1 MFRSLT
7 TIHSQTV
14 QRIRVMSRF
23 VPFMH
28 TPLDRNRIHIPD
40 RLDIRLTDVES
51 QLCVLLDDC
60 TKQLAEKGIHTSC
73 RIAGGWVRDKLLGSH
88 NHDIDIALENM
99 TGHAFAV
106 EFTEFAS
113 KLKHLPV
120 KSVAVVKG
128 NPGQS
133 KHLETAKTTVLGFD
147 LDFVNLRDEAY
158 AEDSRIPTEVTFG
171 TPLEDA
177 LRRDT
182 TINSLFYNVH
192 TKFIEDHSG
201 QGLEDLKHGII
212 RTPLPPKQTFLD
224 DPLRVIRCVRFA
236 SRFGFELVP
245 ELQESARDSELQA
258 ALLQKI
264 ARERVGEEV
273 DKMMGGRNPLMSL
286 RLLDSMSLFPLVFN
300 VPSAAVLSAQPASTS
315 LAIAAASILRTFLQP
330 DSALFQ
336 HPRVHPL
343 ILSGLSSSTSV
354 VPRLY
359 MACALTHYRD
369 ITYVD
374 DKSKQHSAV
383 EVVIHDGLKVGT
395 KNHYLDGIPALFVAS
410 GLFKPLNVQDERF
423 KTPSE
428 RVAIGLLLR
437 HNSVHNAQVGA
448 HWTTSLLFS
457 LIQEL
462 VDCYDP
468 SEDNLNAETAAEV
481 IGKYNH
487 FANRIEELGLQD
499 DVDAKPVLNG
509 HEIVQILGASKP
521 GQWTGKALAEVVKWQ
536 LGHPGVPSEQC
547 GEWLKAE
554 HAAGRI
560 AIEDVGS
567 SAPVKRQKNGSK
579 ETAAKKSRK

>member
-1 MFRSLT
+1 
-7 TIHSQTV
+7 
-14 QRIRVMSRF
+14 MSRF
-23 VPFMH
+23 VSFIR
-28 TPLDRNRIHIPD
+28 TPLDRNRIYIPD
-40 RLDIRLTDVES
+40 RLDIRLTEVES

-60 TKQLAEKGIHTSC
+60 TKRLAEKGIHTSC
-73 RIAGGWVRDKLLGSH
+73 RIAGGWLLGSH

-99 TGHAFAV
+99 TGHAFAL
-106 EFTEFAS
+106 EFTKFAS

-133 KHLETAKTTVLGFD
+133 KHLETAKTTVLGLD

-158 AEDSRIPTEVTFG
+158 AQDSRIPTQVTFG

-192 TKFIEDHSG
+192 TRSIEDHTG
-201 QGLEDLKHGII
+201 QGLDDLKNGII

-224 DPLRVIRCVRFA
+224 DPLRVIRCVRFS

-245 ELQESARDSELQA
+245 ELQESARDSELQT

-286 RLLDSMSLFPLVFN
+286 RLLDSLSLFPLVFN
-300 VPSAAVLSAQPASTS
+300 IPPAVASLLSAQPASTS
-315 LAIAAASILRTFLQP
+315 LAIAAASILRSFLQP

-336 HPRVHPL
+336 HPPVHPL
-343 ILSGLSSSTSV
+343 ILSGLSLSTSV

-359 MACALTHYRD
+359 MACALTPYRD

-374 DKSKQHSAV
+374 NKNKERSAL
-383 EVVIHDGLKVGT
+383 EVVIREGLKVGT
-395 KNHYLDGIPALFVAS
+395 KNHYLDGIPALFLAS
-410 GLFKPLNVQDERF
+410 GLLKSPDVQDDRF

-437 HNSVHNAQVGA
+437 QNSVHNALVGA
-448 HWTTSLLFS
+448 QWTTSLLFS

-468 SEDNLNAETAAEV
+468 AEDNFNTETAAEV
-481 IGKYNH
+481 IGKYND
-487 FANRIEELGLQD
+487 FANRIEDLGLQE
-499 DVDAKPVLNG
+499 DVDAKPVLDG
-509 HEIVQILGASKP
+509 REIMQILGASRP
-521 GQWTGKALAEVVKWQ
+521 GQWTGKVLAEVVKWQ
-536 LGHPGVPSEQC
+536 LGHPGKPKEQC
-547 GEWLKAE
+547 GEWLRAE
-554 HAAGRI
+554 LAAGRI

-567 SAPVKRQKNGSK
+567 STHVKRQTNSPK

>member
-1 MFRSLT
+1 
-7 TIHSQTV
+7 
-14 QRIRVMSRF
+14 
-23 VPFMH
+23 
-28 TPLDRNRIHIPD
+28 
-40 RLDIRLTDVES
+40 
-51 QLCVLLDDC
+51 
-60 TKQLAEKGIHTSC
+60 
-73 RIAGGWVRDKLLGSH
+73 
-88 NHDIDIALENM
+88 M
-99 TGHAFAV
+99 TGHAFAL

-113 KLKHLPV
+113 KLKRLPV

-133 KHLETAKTTVLGFD
+133 KHLETAKTTILGLD

-158 AEDSRIPTEVTFG
+158 AEDSRIPTQVTFG

-177 LRRDT
+177 LRRDL

-192 TKFIEDHSG
+192 TRSIEDHTSK
-201 QGLEDLKHGII
+201 GLDDLKDGIV

-236 SRFGFELVP
+236 SRFGFELVS
-245 ELQESARDSELQA
+245 ELQESASDSELQA

-286 RLLDSMSLFPLVFN
+286 RLLDSLSLFPLVFN
-300 VPSAAVLSAQPASTS
+300 VPPAVAPLLSAQPASTS
-315 LAIAAASILRTFLQP
+315 LAIAAASILRAFLQP

-336 HPRVHPL
+336 HPPVHPL

-359 MACALTHYRD
+359 MACALTPYRG

-374 DKSKQHSAV
+374 EKNKKRSVLEAV
-383 EVVIHDGLKVGT
+383 IREGLKVGT
-395 KNHYLDGIPALFVAS
+395 KNHYLDGIPALFIAS
-410 GLFKPLNVQDERF
+410 GLLKSPDVQD

-437 HNSVHNAQVGA
+437 QSSVHNALVGA

-457 LIQEL
+457 LIQDL
-462 VDCYDP
+462 VDYYDP
-468 SEDNLNAETAAEV
+468 SEDNFNTESAAEV
-481 IGKYNH
+481 IGKYND
-487 FANRIEELGLQD
+487 FANRIEELGLQEE
-499 DVDAKPVLNG
+499 VDTKPILDGN
-509 HEIVQILGASKP
+509 EIVRILGASKP

-536 LGHPGVPSEQC
+536 LGHPGEPKEQC
-547 GEWLKAE
+547 GEWLRGE
-554 HAAGRI
+554 LAAGRI
-560 AIEDVGS
+560 TIEDVGS
-567 SAPVKRQKNGSK
+567 STHVKRQKNGPK

>member
-1 MFRSLT
+1 
-7 TIHSQTV
+7 
-14 QRIRVMSRF
+14 MSRF
-23 VPFMH
+23 ISFTR
-28 TPLDRNRIHIPD
+28 TPLDRDRIHIPD
-40 RLDIRLTDVES
+40 RLDIRLTEVES

-73 RIAGGWVRDKLLGSH
+73 RIAGGWVRDKLLGSN

-106 EFTEFAS
+106 KFTEFAS
-113 KLKHLPV
+113 KLNQLPV

-133 KHLETAKTTVLGFD
+133 KHLETAKTSVLGLD

-158 AEDSRIPTEVTFG
+158 AQDSRIPTQVTFG

-177 LRRDT
+177 LRRDA

-192 TKFIEDHSG
+192 TRTVEDHTG
-201 QGLEDLKHGII
+201 QGLDDLKHGII

-224 DPLRVIRCVRFA
+224 DPLRVIRCARFA
-236 SRFGFELVP
+236 SRFGFDLVP
-245 ELQESARDSELQA
+245 ELQESARDNELQA

-273 DKMMGGRNPLMSL
+273 DKMMGEFITSCSLGRNPLMSL
-286 RLLDSMSLFPLVFN
+286 RLLDSLSLFPLVFN
-300 VPSAAVLSAQPASTS
+300 IPPTIVPLVSAQPASTS

-330 DSALFQ
+330 DAALFQ
-336 HPRVHPL
+336 HPPVHPL

-359 MACALTHYRD
+359 MACALTPYRG

-374 DKSKQHSAV
+374 NKNKEHPVLEA
-383 EVVIHDGLKVGT
+383 VIHDGLKVGT

-410 GLFKPLNVQDERF
+410 GLLKSPDVQDDRF

-437 HNSVHNAQVGA
+437 HGSVHNALVGA

-457 LIQEL
+457 LIQDL

-468 SEDNLNAETAAEV
+468 SEDHFDTETTAKV
-481 IGKYNH
+481 IGKYND
-487 FANRIEELGLQD
+487 FANRIEELGLQE
-499 DVDAKPVLNG
+499 DVDAKPILNG

-521 GQWTGKALAEVVKWQ
+521 GQWTGKALTEVVKWQ
-536 LGHPGVPSEQC
+536 LGHPGEPKEQC
-547 GEWLKAE
+547 GEWLRAE
-554 HAAGRI
+554 LAAGRI
-560 AIEDVGS
+560 AIEDVGLS
-567 SAPVKRQKNGSK
+567 TPVKRQKNGSK

>member
-1 MFRSLT
+1 MFRSLPT
-7 TIHSQTV
+7 P

-23 VPFMH
+23 ISFMR
-28 TPLDRNRIHIPD
+28 TPLDRDRIHIPD
-40 RLDIRLTDVES
+40 RLDIRLTEVES

-88 NHDIDIALENM
+88 NNDIDIALENM
-99 TGHAFAV
+99 TGHAFAL

-113 KLKHLPV
+113 KLKRLPV

-133 KHLETAKTTVLGFD
+133 KHLETAKTTVLGLD

-158 AEDSRIPTEVTFG
+158 AEDSRIPTQVVNRHIS
-171 TPLEDA
+171 P
-177 LRRDT
+177 
-182 TINSLFYNVH
+182 TI
-192 TKFIEDHSG
+192 SG
-201 QGLEDLKHGII
+201 QGLDDLKDGIV

-245 ELQESARDSELQA
+245 ELQESASDSELQA

-286 RLLDSMSLFPLVFN
+286 RLLDSLSLFPLVFN
-300 VPSAAVLSAQPASTS
+300 VPPAVAPLLSAQPASTS
-315 LAIAAASILRTFLQP
+315 LAIAAASILRAFLQP

-336 HPRVHPL
+336 HPPVHPL

-354 VPRLY
+354 VSRLY
-359 MACALTHYRD
+359 MACALTPYRG

-374 DKSKQHSAV
+374 EKNKERSVLGAV
-383 EVVIHDGLKVGT
+383 IREGLKVGT
-395 KNHYLDGIPALFVAS
+395 KNHYLDGIPALFIAS
-410 GLFKPLNVQDERF
+410 GLLKSPDVQDDRF

-437 HNSVHNAQVGA
+437 QSSVHNALVGA

-457 LIQEL
+457 LIQDL
-462 VDCYDP
+462 DNFN
-468 SEDNLNAETAAEV
+468 SESAAEV
-481 IGKYNH
+481 IGKYND
-487 FANRIEELGLQD
+487 FASRIEELGLQEE
-499 DVDAKPVLNG
+499 VDTRPILDGN
-509 HEIVQILGASKP
+509 EIVQLLGASKP

-536 LGHPGVPSEQC
+536 LGHPGEPKEQC
-547 GEWLKAE
+547 GEWLRGE
-554 HAAGRI
+554 LAAGRI
-560 AIEDVGS
+560 TIEDVGS
-567 SAPVKRQKNGSK
+567 STHVKRQKNGPK

>member
-1 MFRSLT
+1 
-7 TIHSQTV
+7 
-14 QRIRVMSRF
+14 MSRF
-23 VPFMH
+23 VSFMR
-28 TPLDRNRIHIPD
+28 TPLDRDRIHIPD
-40 RLDIRLTDVES
+40 RLDIRLTEVES

-73 RIAGGWVRDKLLGSH
+73 RIAGGWVRDKLLGSY
-88 NHDIDIALENM
+88 NNDIDIALENM
-99 TGHAFAV
+99 TGHAFAL

-113 KLKHLPV
+113 KLKRLPV

-133 KHLETAKTTVLGFD
+133 KHLETAKTTVLGLD

-158 AEDSRIPTEVTFG
+158 AEDSRIPTQVTFG

-177 LRRDT
+177 LRRDL
-182 TINSLFYNVH
+182 TINSLFYN
-192 TKFIEDHSG
+192 
-201 QGLEDLKHGII
+201 GLDDLKDGIV

-245 ELQESARDSELQA
+245 ELQESASDSELQA

-286 RLLDSMSLFPLVFN
+286 RLLDSLSLFPLVFN
-300 VPSAAVLSAQPASTS
+300 VPPAVAPLLSAQPASTS
-315 LAIAAASILRTFLQP
+315 LAIVAASILRAFLQP
-330 DSALFQ
+330 DSALSQ
-336 HPRVHPL
+336 HPPVHPL

-359 MACALTHYRD
+359 MACALTPYRG

-374 DKSKQHSAV
+374 EKNKERSVLGAV
-383 EVVIHDGLKVGT
+383 IREGLKVGT
-395 KNHYLDGIPALFVAS
+395 KNHYLDGIPALFIAS
-410 GLFKPLNVQDERF
+410 GLFKSPDVQDDRF

-437 HNSVHNAQVGA
+437 QSSVHNALVNA

-457 LIQEL
+457 LIQDL

-468 SEDNLNAETAAEV
+468 SEDNFNSESAAEV
-481 IGKYNH
+481 IGKYND
-487 FANRIEELGLQD
+487 FANRIEELGLQEE
-499 DVDAKPVLNG
+499 VDTKPILDGN
-509 HEIVQILGASKP
+509 EIVRILGASKP

-536 LGHPGVPSEQC
+536 LGHPGEPKEQC
-547 GEWLKAE
+547 GEWLRGE
-554 HAAGRI
+554 LAAGRI
-560 AIEDVGS
+560 TIEDVGS
-567 SAPVKRQKNGSK
+567 STHVKRQKNGPK
-579 ETAAKKSRK
+579 VTAAKKSRK

>member
-1 MFRSLT
+1 
-7 TIHSQTV
+7 
-14 QRIRVMSRF
+14 MSRF
-23 VPFMH
+23 VSFTR
-28 TPLDRNRIHIPD
+28 TPLDRERIHIPD
-40 RLDIRLTDVES
+40 RLDIRLTEVES

-99 TGHAFAV
+99 TGHAFAL

-133 KHLETAKTTVLGFD
+133 KHLETAKTTVLGLD

-158 AEDSRIPTEVTFG
+158 AQDSRIPTQVTFG

-192 TKFIEDHSG
+192 TRSIEDHTR
-201 QGLEDLKHGII
+201 QGLDDLKNGII

-245 ELQESARDSELQA
+245 ELQESASDSELQA

-264 ARERVGEEV
+264 ARERIGEEV
-273 DKMMGGRNPLMSL
+273 DKMMGGRNPFMSI
-286 RLLDSMSLFPLVFN
+286 RLLDSLSLFPLVFN
-300 VPSAAVLSAQPASTS
+300 VPPAAASLLSAQPASTS
-315 LAIAAASILRTFLQP
+315 LAIAAASILRAFLRP

-336 HPRVHPL
+336 HPPVHPL

-359 MACALTHYRD
+359 MACALTPYRG

-374 DKSKQHSAV
+374 EKNKERSAL
-383 EVVIHDGLKVGT
+383 EAVIREGLKVGT
-395 KNHYLDGIPALFVAS
+395 KNHYLDGIPALFMAS
-410 GLFKPLNVQDERF
+410 GLLKSPDVQNNRF

-437 HNSVHNAQVGA
+437 QSSVHNALVGT

-457 LIQEL
+457 LIQDL

-468 SEDNLNAETAAEV
+468 SEDKFNTESAADV
-481 IGKYNH
+481 IGKYND
-487 FANRIEELGLQD
+487 FANRVEELGLQEE
-499 DVDAKPVLNG
+499 VDAKPILDGN
-509 HEIVQILGASKP
+509 EIVRILGASKP
-521 GQWTGKALAEVVKWQ
+521 GQWTGKALVEVVKWQ
-536 LGHPGVPSEQC
+536 FDHPGESKEQC
-547 GEWLKAE
+547 SEWLRAE
-554 HAAGRI
+554 LAAGRI

-567 SAPVKRQKNGSK
+567 STHVKRQKNGSK